1 MAIQSLVRSI
11 MERKNIPRK
20 WKPVETVE
28 KPKKNKQFVYDKLEN
43 TDIEEVSWSMKCSG
57 NVTNSA

>member
-1 MAIQSLVRSI
+1 